1 MKADAS
7 LSQEPVSTSSR
18 LLAFLREQWSMILL
32 VAVVCAAALVA
43 EQARTLSMVVYAL
56 ALLFLGVALYR
67 LRLTA
72 RSLREAQART
82 QAILDIA
89 ADGILTVDEAG
100 TIRSFNAAATRIFGR
115 SATEVIGEHIS
126 ILIPALR
133 AGLFLPSPSR
143 WGAVA
148 QTGRREI
155 EGKRA
160 DGTPFPL
167 EISVNVGEVALCRTF
182 TVIIRDLT
190 AAKQAEEALSHE
202 RNLLHCL
209 MDNIP
214 DRIYFKDAQSRFI
227 RINRALADQFGLHDP
242 AEAVGKTDF
251 DFFTAEHAAPAF
263 RDEQQVMSTGRGII
277 GIEEK
282 ETWSDGRT
290 GWASTTK
297 LPLRDK
303 DGKVVG
309 TFGVSRDIT
318 ARKLADVELQKA
330 KDAAEAAN
338 RAKSEFLANMSH
350 EIRTPMNGILGM
362 TELALGTQLTVEQRE
377 YLQMVK
383 SSAEAL
389 LTILNDI
396 LDFSKIEARKL
407 HLDPVPFQL
416 RDVVGDTVRA
426 LAFRAQQKNVELAC
440 HISREVPE
448 YVIGDPGRL
457 RQVIV
462 NLVGNAIKFTT
473 QGEVVVT
480 VASDKVTR
488 WQGDKVTEE
497 SAAHRVTLSP
507 CHPVTL
513 SSPNPVSLSFEVR
526 DTGIGI
532 ALEKLATIFDPFE
545 QADRSTTRRYGGTG
559 LGLAISSQ
567 LVGLM
572 GGRIQVKSEAG
583 KGSTFSFTI
592 RLEVPER
599 SPVEDAS
606 SMAPVQREAL
616 QGVRVLAVDDHAINR
631 RILEDVL
638 TCWQMRP
645 TICCSAEEAF
655 AEALRAV
662 KAGEGYS
669 LLLLDA
675 HMPDVDGFML
685 ARRIQR
691 TPELAGMALV
701 MLTSAGRAEDVA
713 TCRQLGIDAYLL
725 KPIKQSDLLAT
736 LLATLDTSRR
746 QRQPIE
752 SARAEE
758 SARVLRVLLAEDNV
772 INQKVGVRLLE
783 KRGHAVQVVSNGREA
798 LEALARES
806 FDLVLMDVQMPVMDG
821 LEATAAIRKQEEN
834 TGRHLPILAMT
845 AHAMK
850 GDRELCLTAGMDGYV
865 AKPIQPREL
874 YDAIERIFAG

>member
-1 MKADAS
+1 MKAEAS
-7 LSQEPVSTSSR
+7 LSSGSAPAFSR
-18 LLAFLREQWSMILL
+18 LSAFLRDQWLRIVL
-32 VAVVCAAALVA
+32 VALVGIATLFAEPAYKVSVAVCGLVTLCLVA
-43 EQARTLSMVVYAL
+43 AFQ
-56 ALLFLGVALYR
+56 R
-67 LRLTA
+67 LRWTA
-72 RSLREAQART
+72 RSLRETQART
-82 QAILDIA
+82 QAILDMA
-89 ADGILTVDEAG
+89 ADGILTVDEGGA
-100 TIRSFNAAATRIFGR
+100 IHSFNAAATRIFGR
-115 SATEVIGEHIS
+115 SAADVIGEHIS
-126 ILIPALR
+126 MLIPPLR
-133 AGLFLPSPSR
+133 AGLFLPAPSR

-155 EGKRA
+155 EGRRA

-167 EISVNVGEVALCRTF
+167 DVSVNVGEVGLSRTF

-190 AAKQAEEALSHE
+190 AAKQAEEALNHE
-202 RNLLHCL
+202 RNLLRCL
-209 MDNIP
+209 LDNVP

-227 RINRALADQFGLHDP
+227 RINRALADQFGLKDP
-242 AEAVGKTDF
+242 VEAAGKSDF

-263 RDEQQVMSTGRGII
+263 RDEQGVMNSGRGII

-282 ETWSDGRT
+282 ETWADGRT

-303 DGKVVG
+303 DGQIVG

-318 ARKLADVELQKA
+318 ARKLAEVELQKA

-362 TELALGTQLTVEQRE
+362 TELALGTQLTSEQRE

-407 HLDPVPFQL
+407 HLDPVPFNL
-416 RDVVGDTVRA
+416 RDIVGDTVRA

-440 HISREVPE
+440 QINRDVPE
-448 YVIGDPGRL
+448 YVVGDPGRL

-462 NLVGNAIKFTT
+462 NLVGNAIKFTA
-473 QGEVVVT
+473 QGEVVVQ
-480 VASDKVTR
+480 VEVS
-488 WQGDKVTEE
+488 
-497 SAAHRVTLSP
+497 S
-507 CHPVTL
+507 L
-513 SSPNPVSLSFEVR
+513 SSTNTEHQTPNTKHQTPNIVELYFTVR

-532 ALEKLATIFDPFE
+532 APEKLATIFDPFE

-567 LVGLM
+567 LVRLM
-572 GGRIQVKSEAG
+572 GGKIQVSSSPG
-583 KGSTFSFTI
+583 KGSTFAFTV
-592 RLEVPER
+592 RLQVPDR
-599 SPVEDAS
+599 SPVEDAAAS
-606 SMAPVQREAL
+606 TPRPREAL
-616 QGVRVLAVDDHAINR
+616 RGLRVLVVDDHAINR

-638 TCWQMRP
+638 IGWQMRP
-645 TICCSAEEAF
+645 TVCCSADEAF
-655 AEALRAV
+655 TEAMRAV
-662 KAGEGYS
+662 RAGEGYP
-669 LLLLDA
+669 LMLLDA

-685 ARRIQR
+685 AQR
-691 TPELAGMALV
+691 VQQTPELSGMVLI

-725 KPIKQSDLLAT
+725 KPIKQSDLLTT
-736 LLATLDTSRR
+736 LLSTLDSSRKG
-746 QRQPIE
+746 RQPVP
-752 SARAEE
+752 AVRAKTPG
-758 SARVLRVLLAEDNV
+758 RVLRVLLAEDNV

-783 KRGHAVQVVSNGREA
+783 KRGHSVRVVSNGKEA
-798 LEALARES
+798 LEALAGEP
-806 FDLVLMDVQMPVMDG
+806 FDLVLMDVQMPEMDG
-821 LEATAAIRKQEEN
+821 LEATTVIRQNEQT
-834 TGRHLPILAMT
+834 TGKHLPVLAMT

-850 GDRELCLTAGMDGYV
+850 GDREMCLTAGMDGYI

-874 YDAIERIFAG
+874 FEVIDRLFPG